1 MAPVPVGAFYN
12 ISIKM
17 LMSRIKYGYWP
28 RRYKVMYIK
37 QNTSI
42 RNHPRE
48 WRYRNMKKIL
58 YMTIAGIMVFAF
70 VGCGDSNDT
79 ADVETEETTTE
90 ATVSEETEAAEDT
103 DEGETVFSPE
113 DVSDASIESIQTYGD
128 YLTMYEMITDDYIA
142 NYEKVIKGT
151 VLYDEA
157 TFQQMKDKYDAAFEE
172 QQEQYGSMKDQ
183 KIIGKDELVDFL
195 KEYRDGLQEYVDTLA
210 ESL

>member
-1 MAPVPVGAFYN
+1 
-12 ISIKM
+12 
-17 LMSRIKYGYWP
+17 
-28 RRYKVMYIK
+28 
-37 QNTSI
+37 
-42 RNHPRE
+42 
-48 WRYRNMKKIL
+48 MKKIL
-58 YMTIAGIMVFAF
+58 YMIIASIMVFAF

-79 ADVETEETTTE
+79 ADVETDETTTE
-90 ATVSEETEAAEDT
+90 VTVSEETETAEDT
-103 DEGETVFSPE
+103 NEGEMVFSPE

-157 TFQQMKDKYDAAFEE
+157 TFQQMKDEYDASFKE

-195 KEYRDGLQEYVDTLA
+195 KEYRDGLQEYVDTLV